1 MIIKL
6 ASQVLKMQ
14 AEIDAKN
21 AFVNSARKLEN
32 DILIQKQLKVISGL
46 NQEMLYLNQSERL
59 IDPAILEIAKS
70 TISKNDF
77 LTDPII
83 DSSKDE
89 NLLSKAGEQPAVIH
103 IATDLAAEIKSPVTN
118 ETTTLQSLSSKPI
131 LAKIIE
137 PNVKNLQPEAREHAA
152 VIHVA
157 ADLTKSLAEMK
168 PRVIEEDNSSQSH
181 TSDLISEKFSE
192 LEIIS
197 ENIESALFHYE
208 DDFETGDES
217 SSDIPIL
224 PASSSNTL
232 QNSPEYG
239 DLVTESIVNEI
250 LENAI
255 DTSLKPKIGIPCPDL
270 NPEPRIEAEIS
281 TQPICTFSS
290 DMDQEVEILSNDTE
304 DPTSNLISEKSSE
317 LEIISENLERFSQT
331 SLNIARDEFL
341 EVAGALKI
349 DLEAFTELMKKSC
362 WLHYNNM
369 DLTKRE
375 RVPFEIF
382 LDRVA
387 ATVFKTFLDWDNGET
402 LLEFEALYSRKQ
414 QQIILCLIS
423 ASMAFEDL
431 FGEEGMEALEA
442 PAEIKKRRRRT

>member
-1 MIIKL
+1 
-6 ASQVLKMQ
+6 
-14 AEIDAKN
+14 
-21 AFVNSARKLEN
+21 
-32 DILIQKQLKVISGL
+32 
-46 NQEMLYLNQSERL
+46 
-59 IDPAILEIAKS
+59 
-70 TISKNDF
+70 
-77 LTDPII
+77 
-83 DSSKDE
+83 
-89 NLLSKAGEQPAVIH
+89 
-103 IATDLAAEIKSPVTN
+103 
-118 ETTTLQSLSSKPI
+118 
-131 LAKIIE
+131 
-137 PNVKNLQPEAREHAA
+137 
-152 VIHVA
+152 
-157 ADLTKSLAEMK
+157 
-168 PRVIEEDNSSQSH
+168 
-181 TSDLISEKFSE
+181 
-192 LEIIS
+192 
-197 ENIESALFHYE
+197 
-208 DDFETGDES
+208 
-217 SSDIPIL
+217 
-224 PASSSNTL
+224 L

-250 LENAI
+250 LENTFNSI

-270 NPEPRIEAEIS
+270 NPEPRNEAVIS
-281 TQPICTFSS
+281 AQPICTFSS
-290 DMDQEVEILSNDTE
+290 DMDQGVEILSNNTE
-304 DPTSNLISEKSSE
+304 DPTSDLISEKFSE
-317 LEIISENLERFSQT
+317 LEIISENIERFSQT
-331 SLNIARDEFL
+331 SLNTARDEFL

-349 DLEAFTELMKKSC
+349 DLEAFTELMRKSC